1 MPIPCTT
8 GGCAVDFTLPEEL
21 VMFRDT
27 LRKFVEKEL
36 EPISEK
42 VEEEDRIPDE
52 TVNKMAE
59 LGLFGLAI
67 PADYGGFGM
76 SVLGQCVAMEEL
88 SRTNACF
95 RTRIGTN
102 NGIGSMGIVL
112 VGTEAQRRKFLPK
125 LATGEM
131 IGAFALTEPNA
142 GSDASAIRTTAVRKG
157 DKYILNGMKHFITN
171 GDIADVSTVMAIT
184 DKGKGTKGISAFL
197 VEKGFKGFSVGTIER
212 KMGFRGSHTCELV
225 FDDCE
230 VPAENLL
237 GREGEGFKIAMQ
249 ILDKGR
255 LTMGASALGSLEKL
269 IDLSRDYAAMR
280 VTFGEPIINR
290 QAIQWML
297 VNMAIDA
304 YAVRNAVYNA
314 AWKMDRVDRVTKE
327 AAMVKVLAT
336 EAAWRASDSAVQ
348 IHGGMGYM
356 KGMAVERF
364 YRDLRLLR
372 IYEGTSEILR
382 MIIAREM
389 TR

>member
-1 MPIPCTT
+1 M
-8 GGCAVDFTLPEEL
+8 DFTLPEEL

-27 LRKFVEKEL
+27 LRKFVDKEL
-36 EPISEK
+36 EPIAEK

-52 TVNKMAE
+52 TVAKMAE
-59 LGLFGLAI
+59 LGLFGLSI

-102 NGIGSMGIVL
+102 NGIGSMGIVRA
-112 VGTEAQRRKFLPK
+112 GTEAQRRKFLPK

-171 GDIADVSTVMAIT
+171 GDIADVSTVMAVT
-184 DKGKGTKGISAFL
+184 DRSKGTKGISAFL

-255 LTMGASALGSLEKL
+255 LTMGACALGSLEKL

-314 AWKMDRVDRVTKE
+314 AWKMDRGDRVTKE
-327 AAMVKVLAT
+327 AAMVKVLAS

>member
-1 MPIPCTT
+1 M
-8 GGCAVDFTLPEEL
+8 DFTLPEEAII
-21 VMFRDT
+21 FRDA

-36 EPISEK
+36 DPIAEK
-42 VEEEDRIPDE
+42 VEEEDHIPDD
-52 TVNKMAE
+52 VVAKMADM
-59 LGLFGLAI
+59 GLFSLAI
-67 PADYGGFGM
+67 PQEYGGSGM
-76 SVLGQCVAMEEL
+76 SILGQCIAMEEL

-95 RTRIGTN
+95 RSRIGTN
-102 NGIGSMGIVL
+102 NGIGVTGIIHA
-112 VGTEAQRRKFLPK
+112 GTEEQKRKYIPN
-125 LATGEM
+125 LATGKM

-142 GSDASAIRTTAVRKG
+142 RSDAAAIRTTAVRKG
-157 DKYILNGMKHFITN
+157 DRYILNGMKHFITN
-171 GDIADVSTVMAIT
+171 GDIADVVTVLCVT
-184 DKGKGTKGISAFL
+184 DRGKGVHGISAFL

-237 GREGEGFKIAMQ
+237 GHEGEGFKLAMG
-249 ILDKGR
+249 IIDKGR
-255 LTMGASALGSLEKL
+255 ITIGACALGAIEKL
-269 IDLSRDYAAMR
+269 IDLSKEYASTRM
-280 VTFGEPIINR
+280 TFGEPIIRR

-297 VNMAIDA
+297 VNMVIDA
-304 YAVRNAVYNA
+304 YAVRNAVSHA
-314 AWKMDRVDRVTKE
+314 AWKLDCGERVTKE

-372 IYEGTSEILR
+372 IYEGPSEILR
-382 MIIAREM
+382 MVIAREVE
-389 TR
+389 R

>member
-1 MPIPCTT
+1 
-8 GGCAVDFTLPEEL
+8 VDFTLPQEL
-21 VMFRDT
+21 VIFRDT

-36 EPISEK
+36 DPISEK
-42 VEEEDRIPDE
+42 VEDEDRIPDK
-52 TVNKMAE
+52 VVAKMAD

-67 PADYGGFGM
+67 PSEYGGIGM
-76 SVLGQCVAMEEL
+76 TVLGQCVAMEEL

-102 NGIGSMGIVL
+102 NGIGSMGIVIA
-112 VGTEAQRRKFLPK
+112 GTEAQRRKFLPK

-142 GSDASAIRTTAVRKG
+142 GSDASAIRTAAVRKG

-184 DKGKGTKGISAFL
+184 DKGSGVKGISAFL

-230 VPAENLL
+230 VPAESLL
-237 GREGEGFKIAMQ
+237 GREGEGFKIAMK

-269 IDLSRDYAAMR
+269 IDLSREYAAMR

-314 AWKMDRVDRVTKE
+314 AWKMDRGDRVTKE

>member
-1 MPIPCTT
+1 
-8 GGCAVDFTLPEEL
+8 VDFSLPEEL
-21 VMFRDT
+21 VIFRDT
-27 LRKFVEKEL
+27 IRKFVEKEL
-36 EPISEK
+36 DPISER
-42 VEEEDRIPDE
+42 VEDEDRIPDE
-52 TVNKMAE
+52 VVRKMAE
-59 LGLFGLAI
+59 MGLFGLSI
-67 PADYGGFGM
+67 PSEYGGVGM

-102 NGIGSMGIVL
+102 NGIGSMGIVIA
-112 VGTEAQRRKFLPK
+112 GTEEQRRKFLPK

-157 DKYILNGMKHFITN
+157 DRYILNGMKHFITN
-171 GDIADVSTVMAIT
+171 GDIADVSTVMAVT
-184 DKGKGTKGISAFL
+184 DKGKGGKGISAFL
-197 VEKGFKGFSVGTIER
+197 VEKGAKGFSVGTIER

-230 VPAENLL
+230 IPAENLL
-237 GREGEGFKIAMQ
+237 GKEGEGFKIAMR

-255 LTMGASALGSLEKL
+255 LTMGACALGSLEKL
-269 IDLSRDYAAMR
+269 IDLSRSYARDR

-304 YAVRNAVYNA
+304 YAVRNAVYHA
-314 AWKMDRVDRVTKE
+314 AWKMDRGERVTKE
-327 AAMVKVLAT
+327 AAIVKVLAT

-382 MIIAREM
+382 MVIAREIC
-389 TR
+389 R

>member
-1 MPIPCTT
+1 M
-8 GGCAVDFTLPEEL
+8 DFTLPEEL

-112 VGTEAQRRKFLPK
+112 VGTEAQRQKFLPK

-314 AWKMDRVDRVTKE
+314 AWKMDRGDRVTKE

>member
-1 MPIPCTT
+1 M
-8 GGCAVDFTLPEEL
+8 DFTLPEEL
-21 VMFRDT
+21 VIFRDT

-36 EPISEK
+36 DPIAEK

-52 TVNKMAE
+52 VVAKMAD

-67 PADYGGFGM
+67 PSEHGGIGM

-102 NGIGSMGIVL
+102 NGIGSMGIVIA
-112 VGTEAQRRKFLPK
+112 GTEAQRRKFLPK

-171 GDIADVSTVMAIT
+171 GDIAYVSTVMAIT
-184 DKGKGTKGISAFL
+184 DKGKGSKGISAFL

-230 VPAENLL
+230 VPAESLL
-237 GREGEGFKIAMQ
+237 GREGEGFKIAMK

-255 LTMGASALGSLEKL
+255 LTMGACALGSIEKL
-269 IDLSRDYAAMR
+269 IDLSREYAAIR

-304 YAVRNAVYNA
+304 YAVRNTVYNA
-314 AWKMDRVDRVTKE
+314 AWKMDRGDRVTKE

>member
-1 MPIPCTT
+1 M
-8 GGCAVDFTLPEEL
+8 DFTLPEEL

-27 LRKFVEKEL
+27 LRKFVDKEL

-52 TVNKMAE
+52 TVAKMAE

-102 NGIGSMGIVL
+102 NGIGSMGIVIA
-112 VGTEAQRRKFLPK
+112 GTEAQRRKFLPK

-157 DKYILNGMKHFITN
+157 DKFILNGMKHFITN

-237 GREGEGFKIAMQ
+237 GREGEGFKIAMK

-255 LTMGASALGSLEKL
+255 LTMGACALGSLEKL

-314 AWKMDRVDRVTKE
+314 AWKMDRGDRVTKE

-382 MIIAREM
+382 MVISREM

>member
-1 MPIPCTT
+1 M
-8 GGCAVDFTLPEEL
+8 DFTLPEEL

-76 SVLGQCVAMEEL
+76 SVLGQCVALEEL

-131 IGAFALTEPNA
+131 IGAFALTEPDA

-314 AWKMDRVDRVTKE
+314 AWKMDRGDRVTKE

>member
-1 MPIPCTT
+1 M
-8 GGCAVDFTLPEEL
+8 DFTLPQEL
-21 VMFRDT
+21 VIFRDT

-36 EPISEK
+36 DPISEK
-42 VEEEDRIPDE
+42 VEDEDLIPDK
-52 TVNKMAE
+52 VVAKMAD

-67 PADYGGFGM
+67 PSEYGGIGM

-102 NGIGSMGIVL
+102 NGIGSMGIVIA
-112 VGTEAQRRKFLPK
+112 GTEAQRRKFLPK

-184 DKGKGTKGISAFL
+184 DKGSGVKGISAFL

-212 KMGFRGSHTCELV
+212 KMGFRGSHTCELG

-230 VPAENLL
+230 VPAESLL
-237 GREGEGFKIAMQ
+237 GREGEGFKIAMK

-269 IDLSRDYAAMR
+269 IDLSREYAAMR

-314 AWKMDRVDRVTKE
+314 AWKMDRGDRVTKE

>member
-1 MPIPCTT
+1 M
-8 GGCAVDFTLPEEL
+8 DFTLPEEL

-27 LRKFVEKEL
+27 LRKFVDKEL

-42 VEEEDRIPDE
+42 VEEEDCIPDE
-52 TVNKMAE
+52 TVAKMAE

-102 NGIGSMGIVL
+102 NGIGSMGIVIA
-112 VGTEAQRRKFLPK
+112 GTEAQRRKFLPK

-131 IGAFALTEPNA
+131 ISAFALTEPNA

-157 DKYILNGMKHFITN
+157 DKYFLNGMKHFITN

-230 VPAENLL
+230 VPAESLL
-237 GREGEGFKIAMQ
+237 GREGEGFKIAMK

-255 LTMGASALGSLEKL
+255 LTMGACALGSLEKL

-314 AWKMDRVDRVTKE
+314 AWKMDRGDRVTKE

-382 MIIAREM
+382 MIISREM

>member
-1 MPIPCTT
+1 M
-8 GGCAVDFTLPEEL
+8 DFTLPDEL

-27 LRKFVEKEL
+27 LRKFVDKEL
-36 EPISEK
+36 EPIAEK

-52 TVNKMAE
+52 TVAKMAD
-59 LGLFGLAI
+59 LGLFGLSI
-67 PADYGGFGM
+67 PVDYGGFGM
-76 SVLGQCVAMEEL
+76 NVLGQCVAMEEL

-102 NGIGSMGIVL
+102 NGIGSMGIVRA
-112 VGTEAQRRKFLPK
+112 GTEAQRRKFLPK

-171 GDIADVSTVMAIT
+171 GDIADVSTVMAVT
-184 DKGKGTKGISAFL
+184 DKSKGTKGISAFL

-255 LTMGASALGSLEKL
+255 LTMGACALGSLEKL

-314 AWKMDRVDRVTKE
+314 AWKMDRGDRVTKE
-327 AAMVKVLAT
+327 AAMVKVLAS

>member
-1 MPIPCTT
+1 M
-8 GGCAVDFTLPEEL
+8 DFTLPEEL

-27 LRKFVEKEL
+27 LRKFVDKEL

-42 VEEEDRIPDE
+42 VEEEDCIPDE
-52 TVNKMAE
+52 TVAKMAE

-102 NGIGSMGIVL
+102 NGIGSMGIVIA
-112 VGTEAQRRKFLPK
+112 GTEAQRRKFLPK

-184 DKGKGTKGISAFL
+184 DKGKGAKGISAFL

-230 VPAENLL
+230 VPAESLL
-237 GREGEGFKIAMQ
+237 GREGEGFKIAMK

-255 LTMGASALGSLEKL
+255 LTMGACALGSLEKL

-304 YAVRNAVYNA
+304 YAVRNSVYNA
-314 AWKMDRVDRVTKE
+314 AWKMDRGDRVTKE

-382 MIIAREM
+382 MIISREM

>member
-1 MPIPCTT
+1 M
-8 GGCAVDFTLPEEL
+8 DFTLPEEL

-27 LRKFVEKEL
+27 LRKFIDKEL

-52 TVNKMAE
+52 TVAKMAE

-112 VGTEAQRRKFLPK
+112 EGTEAQRRKFLPK

-184 DKGKGTKGISAFL
+184 DKGKGAKGISAFL

-230 VPAENLL
+230 VPAESLL
-237 GREGEGFKIAMQ
+237 GREGEGFKIAMK

-255 LTMGASALGSLEKL
+255 LTMGACALGSLEKL

-314 AWKMDRVDRVTKE
+314 AWKMDRGDRVTKE

>member
-1 MPIPCTT
+1 
-8 GGCAVDFTLPEEL
+8 VDFTLPEEL

-27 LRKFVEKEL
+27 LRKFVDKEL

-52 TVNKMAE
+52 TVAKMAE

-102 NGIGSMGIVL
+102 NGIGSMGIVIA
-112 VGTEAQRRKFLPK
+112 GTEAQRRKFLPK

-157 DKYILNGMKHFITN
+157 DKFILNGMKHFITN

-237 GREGEGFKIAMQ
+237 GREGEGFKIAMK

-255 LTMGASALGSLEKL
+255 LTMGACALGSLEKL

-314 AWKMDRVDRVTKE
+314 AWKMDRGDRVTKE

-382 MIIAREM
+382 MVISREM

>member
-1 MPIPCTT
+1 M
-8 GGCAVDFTLPEEL
+8 DFTLPEEL

-27 LRKFVEKEL
+27 LRKFVDKEL

-52 TVNKMAE
+52 TVAKMAE

-102 NGIGSMGIVL
+102 NGIGSMGVVIA
-112 VGTEAQRRKFLPK
+112 GTEAQRRKFLPK

-184 DKGKGTKGISAFL
+184 EKGKGAKGISAFL

-230 VPAENLL
+230 VPAESLL
-237 GREGEGFKIAMQ
+237 GREGEGFKIAMK

-269 IDLSRDYAAMR
+269 IDLSRDYAAIR

-314 AWKMDRVDRVTKE
+314 AWKMDRGDRVTKE

-382 MIIAREM
+382 MVIAREM

>member
-1 MPIPCTT
+1 M
-8 GGCAVDFTLPEEL
+8 DFTLPQEL
-21 VMFRDT
+21 VIFRDT

-36 EPISEK
+36 DPISEK
-42 VEEEDRIPDE
+42 VEDEDRIPDK
-52 TVNKMAE
+52 VVAKMAD

-67 PADYGGFGM
+67 PSEYGGIGM
-76 SVLGQCVAMEEL
+76 TVLGQCVAMEEL

-102 NGIGSMGIVL
+102 NGIGSMGIVIA
-112 VGTEAQRRKFLPK
+112 GTEAQRRKFLPK

-184 DKGKGTKGISAFL
+184 DKGSGVKGISAFL

-230 VPAENLL
+230 VPAESLL
-237 GREGEGFKIAMQ
+237 GREGEGFKIAMK

-269 IDLSRDYAAMR
+269 IDLSREYAAMR

-314 AWKMDRVDRVTKE
+314 AWKMDRGDRVTKE

>member
-1 MPIPCTT
+1 M
-8 GGCAVDFTLPEEL
+8 DFTLPEEL

-27 LRKFVEKEL
+27 LRKFVDKEL

-42 VEEEDRIPDE
+42 VEEEDCIPDE
-52 TVNKMAE
+52 TVAKMAE

-102 NGIGSMGIVL
+102 NGIGSMGIVIA
-112 VGTEAQRRKFLPK
+112 GTEVQRRKFLPK

-184 DKGKGTKGISAFL
+184 DKGKGAKGISAFL
-197 VEKGFKGFSVGTIER
+197 VEKGFKGFSVGAIER

-230 VPAENLL
+230 VPAESLL
-237 GREGEGFKIAMQ
+237 GREGEGFKIAMK

-255 LTMGASALGSLEKL
+255 LTMGACALGSLEKL

-314 AWKMDRVDRVTKE
+314 AWKMDRGDRVTKE

-382 MIIAREM
+382 MIISREM

>member
-1 MPIPCTT
+1 M
-8 GGCAVDFTLPEEL
+8 DFTLPEEL
-21 VMFRDT
+21 VIFRDT
-27 LRKFVEKEL
+27 LRKFVDKEL

-52 TVNKMAE
+52 TVAKMAE

-67 PADYGGFGM
+67 PADYGGIGM
-76 SVLGQCVAMEEL
+76 SVLGQCVAIEEL

-314 AWKMDRVDRVTKE
+314 AWKMDRGDRVTKE

>member
-1 MPIPCTT
+1 MLEEDEN
-8 GGCAVDFTLPEEL
+8 VDFILPEEL
-21 VMFRDT
+21 LIFRET

-36 EPISEK
+36 DPISEQ
-42 VEEEDRIPDE
+42 VEEEDRIPDRIVE
-52 TVNKMAE
+52 KMKE

-67 PADYGGFGM
+67 PQDSGGYGM
-76 SVLGQCVAMEEL
+76 SILGQCVAMEEL

-102 NGIGSMGIVL
+102 NGIGSMGIVIA
-112 VGTEAQRRKFLPK
+112 GTQEQKRKYLPK
-125 LATGEM
+125 LASGEM

-142 GSDASAIRTTAVRKG
+142 GSDASAIRTMAVRKG
-157 DKYILNGMKHFITN
+157 DTYILNGTKHFITN
-171 GDIADVSTVMAIT
+171 GDIADVSTVMALT
-184 DKGKGTKGISAFL
+184 DRSKGARGISAFL
-197 VEKGFKGFSVGTIER
+197 VEKGLPGFSVGKLEK
-212 KMGFRGSHTCELV
+212 KMGFRGSTTCELI

-230 VPAENLL
+230 VPAANLL
-237 GREGEGFKIAMQ
+237 GREGEGFRIAMQ
-249 ILDKGR
+249 VLDKGR
-255 LTMGASALGSLEKL
+255 LTMGACALGAIEKL
-269 IDLSRDYAAMR
+269 LELSTEYAKTR

-304 YAVRNAVYNA
+304 YAVRNAVYHA
-314 AWKMDRVDRVTKE
+314 AWKLDRGERVTKE

-336 EAAWRASDSAVQ
+336 EAACRAADSAVQ

>member
-1 MPIPCTT
+1 M
-8 GGCAVDFTLPEEL
+8 DFTLPDEL
-21 VMFRDT
+21 TIFRDM

-36 EPISEK
+36 DPISEK
-42 VEEEDRIPDE
+42 VEEEDLIPPE
-52 TVNKMAE
+52 TVAQMAGM
-59 LGLFGLAI
+59 GLFGIAI
-67 PADYGGFGM
+67 PTEYGGSGM
-76 SVLGQCVAMEEL
+76 NVLGQCVAMEEL

-95 RTRIGTN
+95 RTRIATN
-102 NGIGSMGIVL
+102 NGIGSMGIVMA
-112 VGTEAQRRKFLPK
+112 GSEEMKRKFLPK
-125 LATGEM
+125 LASGAM
-131 IGAFALTEPNA
+131 IGVFALTEPNA

-171 GDIADVSTVMAIT
+171 GNIADVATVMAVT
-184 DKGKGTKGISAFL
+184 DKTKGGKGISAFL
-197 VEKGFKGFSVGTIER
+197 VEKGFKGFSVGTVER

-230 VPAENLL
+230 VPAGNLL
-237 GREGEGFKIAMQ
+237 GHEGEGFKIAMQ

-255 LTMGASALGSLEKL
+255 LTMGASALGSLERL
-269 IDLSRDYAAMR
+269 LELSIDYAKNR

-297 VNMAIDA
+297 VNMSMDA
-304 YAVRNAVYNA
+304 YAIRNAVYNA
-314 AWKMDRVDRVTKE
+314 AWKMDRGDRVTKE

-336 EAAWRASDSAVQ
+336 EAAGRGADSAVQ

-382 MIIAREM
+382 MIIAREIN
-389 TR
+389 R